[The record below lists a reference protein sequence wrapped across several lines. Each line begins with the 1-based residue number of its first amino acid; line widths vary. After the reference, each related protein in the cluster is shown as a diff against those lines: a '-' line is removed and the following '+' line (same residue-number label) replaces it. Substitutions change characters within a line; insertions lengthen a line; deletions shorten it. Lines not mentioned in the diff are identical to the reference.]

1 MMHVRWKGEALFLE
15 WEVKETGD
23 AWWEDEH

>member
-1 MMHVRWKGEALFLE
+1 MMYVRWKGEALFLE

-23 AWWEDEH
+23 AWWEDEQ